1 MQTERQGGEVV
12 RRDLKRHIDRMQYLS
27 RVWILVRTNQNK
39 QAIYETEWETR
50 TLTGRWLILRN
61 WCLSFRYAECTVIF
75 KSDSLSLDTH

>member
-12 RRDLKRHIDRMQYLS
+12 RRDLRRHIGRMQYLS
-27 RVWILVRTNQNK
+27 RVRILVRTNQNK

-61 WCLSFRYAECTVIF
+61 WC
-75 KSDSLSLDTH
+75 